1 MLPVTP
7 LPAVDLLRG
16 ATDAPAL
23 FGDRETVTYGDL
35 RRRIDDLAVALGSTR
50 RLVMLEA
57 RSSIETV
64 AAYLA
69 ALCGGHP
76 VLLVPAGDD
85 EPSVRTRATLQER
98 FDPDVVFSDGAL
110 RERRTGTAHE
120 LHPELALL
128 MSTSGSTGSP
138 KLVRLSATNLV
149 SNARAIAAYLGLTS
163 SDRAATTL
171 PLHYCYGLSVL
182 HSHLFAGAAL
192 VLSEDSVSDD
202 AFWSRAA
209 ENGITG
215 FAGVPYT
222 FDLLDAVGGAGRL
235 PHTVRYV
242 TQAGGRLAPERVRG
256 YATAGEAL
264 GFDFFTMYGQ
274 TEATARMSYLPP
286 QDAVSGAG
294 SIGRPVPGGA
304 FRIDSPDESGA
315 GELVYSGDNVM
326 MGYAESPE
334 DLSRGRDIEELRT
347 GDLARMRPDGYVEIV
362 GRLNRFVKIYGLRI
376 DLDGVQRELEAEG
389 IPARVAA
396 DGEELLVFVRDAR
409 SVAQAAAAVSRRI
422 GIPRRHVRVHLVDD
436 FPVTSSGKPDNAALL
451 AHHRAAAMTQAN
463 PGFSQDGGVT
473 PDRVR
478 AVLALCTDSPHATV
492 DDSFADLG
500 GDSLSYV
507 ETSVRLEE
515 LLGPLPRDWPSR
527 SPCDLATPAAHEP
540 ALSPTRSRRT
550 RALETPVL
558 LRALAIVLIVGTHA
572 DLFLADGFSLKGGAH
587 LLLVVAGYN
596 LVRFAIAPQGA
607 RPRRLLGVAAQ
618 VAVPAVLWISA
629 VALLSGKYAPAT
641 ALLVNNVV
649 PSDGRW
655 NEQWQFWF
663 LEAFVWTAVAL
674 AGAFGI
680 RAVDRLERGAPWAFA
695 LSVLAVAV
703 ALRFALIGVEAHHVE
718 RYALPTVLWC
728 LALGWAIARADT
740 GPRRIVVSIASALLI
755 AGFFGEPLREG
766 IVLAG
771 VLALIWIPAVRVPA
785 FIHPALTLIASASF
799 FVYLTHWVVYPP
811 FEARAPLVGTLLSFA
826 VGIAAWAAH
835 RWIVTSGRRLVAARG
850 DSAQRPS
857 VA

>member
-23 FGDRETVTYGDL
+23 FGDRETITYGEL
-35 RRRIDDLAVALGSTR
+35 RRRIDGLAEVLGTTR
-50 RLVMLEA
+50 RLVMVEA
-57 RSSIETV
+57 RSSVEAV

-85 EPSVRTRATLQER
+85 EPSVRTRRALQER
-98 FDPDVVFSDGAL
+98 FDPDVVFSGGAL
-110 RERRTGTAHE
+110 RERRPGTAHE
-120 LHPELALL
+120 LHPDLALL

-149 SNARAIAAYLGLTS
+149 SNAAAIAEYLGLTS

-182 HSHLFAGAAL
+182 HSHLLVGAAL

-202 AFWSRAA
+202 GFWSRAA
-209 ENGITG
+209 EGGITG

-222 FDLLDAVGGAGRL
+222 FDLLDAVGGASRL

-256 YATAGEAL
+256 YAAAGETL

-286 QDAVSGAG
+286 RDAISGAG

-304 FRIDSPDESGA
+304 FRIDSPDDSGA

-376 DLDGVQRELEAEG
+376 DLDGVQRELEAER

-409 SVAQAAAAVSRRI
+409 SVTQAAAAVARRI
-422 GIPRRHVRVHLVDD
+422 GIPRRHVRVHLVDA

-451 AHHRAAAMTQAN
+451 AHHRAASQTQPA
-463 PGFSQDGGVT
+463 PGSDQGHGVT
-473 PDRVR
+473 PERVR
-478 AVLALCTDSPHATV
+478 AVLALCTDTPQATV

-527 SPCDLATPAAHEP
+527 SPRDLAAPAAHEP
-540 ALSPTRSRRT
+540 TRSPARSRRT

-596 LVRFAIAPQGA
+596 LVRFALAPQGS

-641 ALLVNNVV
+641 ALLLNNTV

-663 LEAFVWTAVAL
+663 LEAFVWTAIAL
-674 AGAFGI
+674 AVAFGI

-695 LSVLAVAV
+695 LSVLAGAV
-703 ALRFALIGVEAHHVE
+703 TLRFALIGVEAHHVE

-740 GPRRIVVSIASALLI
+740 GPRRVVVSIASALLI

-771 VLALIWIPAVRVPA
+771 VLALIWIPSVRVPA
-785 FIHPALTLIASASF
+785 VIHPALTLIASASF

-811 FEARAPLVGTLLSFA
+811 FEAGAPLAGTVLSFV
-826 VGIAAWAAH
+826 VGIAAWAVH
-835 RWIVTSGRRLVAARG
+835 RWVAASARRLAGARRE
-850 DSAQRPS
+850 SAQRPS
-857 VA
+857 GA